1 MDEPIVGIPVSLAR
15 EIAELGRKLVP
26 YLVAP
31 PEEPNPAAAM
41 ASAPPDVTTAVAWTG
56 QPPWTRAEIELI
68 RPEMKRLRGAVAL
81 LDLAAEHADE
91 VVTYSQ
97 VIKRSGLERNELR
110 AQLSAMTKAIRRALG
125 SKAKW
130 PLHAWQ
136 DAATGEMHYRM
147 AGQIA
152 EWWKGA

>member
-1 MDEPIVGIPVSLAR
+1 MEERTVRIPLSLAQ

-31 PEEPNPAAAM
+31 PEEPHPAAGM
-41 ASAPPDVTTAVAWTG
+41 ASAAPDVATAVAWSG

-81 LDLAAEHADE
+81 LDAAAEHADE

-97 VIKRSGLERNELR
+97 VVKRSGLGRNELR
-110 AQLSAMTKAIRRALG
+110 AQLSAMTKAIRRTLG
-125 SKAKW
+125 TKAKW

-136 DAATGEMHYRM
+136 DAATGEMNYRM
-147 AGQIA
+147 ARQIA
-152 EWWKGA
+152 EWWKEA

>member
-1 MDEPIVGIPVSLAR
+1 MDEPTVGIPISLAQ
-15 EIAELGRKLVP
+15 EIVELGRKLVP
-26 YLVAP
+26 YLAATPEAP
-31 PEEPNPAAAM
+31 DPAVER
-41 ASAPPDVTTAVAWTG
+41 ASASPDMTTAVAWSG

-81 LDLAAEHADE
+81 LDVAAEHADD

-97 VIKRSGLERNELR
+97 VVERSGLEHNELR
-110 AQLSAMTKAIRRALG
+110 AQLSAMTKAIRRVLG

-147 AGQIA
+147 ARQIA
-152 EWWKGA
+152 DWWKEA